1 MSSYVTSV
9 NGKTFNSSMFL
20 NKKKEPLK
28 INHKAYYS
36 LKRSP
41 VILAYTMNTDDQTH
55 LLVVVVLR
63 RGRYRSVRA
72 GIYEGLD
79 DNWKGKETAYPT
91 CKSMEN

>member
-9 NGKTFNSSMFL
+9 NGKKFNSSILL

-41 VILAYTMNTDDQTH
+41 VILAYTMSADDQTNVS
-55 LLVVVVLR
+55 VVVVLR
-63 RGRYRSVRA
+63 
-72 GIYEGLD
+72 
-79 DNWKGKETAYPT
+79 
-91 CKSMEN
+91 